1 MGLFLLHSLNCAV
14 TILNSKSFKELGEST
29 IQKAKYGLTYKKVLK
44 INEIINIITPL
55 MNNKNTAIT
64 GQTINLGLVDGN

>member
-1 MGLFLLHSLNCAV
+1 MNQHNNTLALIGRENKLFEDDIDHYKN
-14 TILNSKSFKELGEST
+14 EL
-29 IQKAKYGLTYKKVLK
+29 
-44 INEIINIITPL
+44 INIITPL